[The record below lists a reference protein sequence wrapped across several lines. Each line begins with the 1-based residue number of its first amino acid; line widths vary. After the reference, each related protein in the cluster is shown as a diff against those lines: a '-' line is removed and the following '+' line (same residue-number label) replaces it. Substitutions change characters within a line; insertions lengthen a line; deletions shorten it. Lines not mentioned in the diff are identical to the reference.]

1 MGNGFRMTKGLRK
14 RQHQNNKRV
23 QVQRV
28 QDAALLSGYIIIGGI
43 EMKRKIV
50 FIAAFLLILMMFIT
64 ACNTNN
70 LVEYKKASE
79 KTDQIVKGQT
89 AGEFITT
96 TEINQDGLTA
106 EEIKELNYI
115 KDMNGSFSVVFDD
128 KEEKSIIRCYM
139 NFGGLGY
146 DFEVYINGEEVSV
159 KLPVIG
165 KYLRID
171 EEMVSEGEEYYDS
184 ENQIISEET
193 GKEFAKRWLSLM
205 NDEDVFKGKNIVLT
219 TPDGEVKT
227 TEYTIKL
234 SDDQIKTLL
243 RDSAEILSNDE
254 SLKSFYEKNISSNIK
269 KIENDLEQ
277 KTNGSE
283 QKTFKEFL
291 NDIVNSAE
299 KFKVENFSYTALVDI
314 DGYIVNEIIDISIK
328 AIDAEKEGIIS
339 ANYRLDIKTWD
350 INKDQKFEFPV
361 LTDENTIK
369 PDEMNENMPSVMED
383 YFSIEI

>member
-1 MGNGFRMTKGLRK
+1 
-14 RQHQNNKRV
+14 
-23 QVQRV
+23 
-28 QDAALLSGYIIIGGI
+28 
-43 EMKRKIV
+43 MKRKIV

-115 KDMNGSFSVVFDD
+115 KDMNGSFTAVFDD
-128 KEEKSIIRCYM
+128 KEEKSIIRSYM

-146 DFEVYINGEEVSV
+146 DFEVYINKEEVSI

-171 EEMVSEGEEYYDS
+171 EDMVSEGEEYYDS

-328 AIDAEKEGIIS
+328 AIDAEKEGIIGV
-339 ANYRLDIKTWD
+339 NYKLDIKTWD

>member
-1 MGNGFRMTKGLRK
+1 MTKGLRK

-128 KEEKSIIRCYM
+128 EAEKSIIRSYM

-146 DFEVYINGEEVSV
+146 DFEVYINKEEVSI

-171 EEMVSEGEEYYDS
+171 EDMMSEGEKYYDS

-193 GKEFAKRWLSLM
+193 KKEFTKSWLSLM

-234 SDDQIKTLL
+234 SDGQIKTLL
-243 RDSAEILSNDE
+243 SDSAEILSKDE
-254 SLKSFYEKNISSNIK
+254 SLKSFYEKNISAS
-269 KIENDLEQ
+269 IEKAEDDLEQ
-277 KTNGSE
+277 KTGNLE
-283 QKTFKEFL
+283 QKTFEEFL
-291 NDIVNSAE
+291 NDIVSSAE
-299 KFKVENFSYTALVDI
+299 KFKVENFSYTAHVDI
-314 DGYIVNEIIDISIK
+314 DGYIVNEIIDISLK
-328 AIDAEKEGIIS
+328 AIDAEKEGIIG
-339 ANYRLDIKTWD
+339 ANYKLDIKSWD

-361 LTDENTIK
+361 LTDKNTIK
-369 PDEMNENMPSVMED
+369 PEEMKDNMPDAMKD
-383 YFSIEI
+383 FFGKAD

>member
-1 MGNGFRMTKGLRK
+1 
-14 RQHQNNKRV
+14 
-23 QVQRV
+23 
-28 QDAALLSGYIIIGGI
+28 
-43 EMKRKIV
+43 MKRKII
-50 FIAAFLLILMMFIT
+50 FIATFLLILMIFIT
-64 ACNTNN
+64 SCNTSN

-79 KTDQIVKGQT
+79 KTDQITKGQT
-89 AGEFITT
+89 AVEFTTT

-106 EEIKELNYI
+106 EEIKEFNYI
-115 KDMNGSFSVVFDD
+115 KDMNGSFTAVFDD
-128 KEEKSIIRCYM
+128 KEEKSIIRSYM

-146 DFEVYINGEEVSV
+146 DFEVYITGEEVSI

-299 KFKVENFSYTALVDI
+299 KFNVENFSYTALVDI

-328 AIDAEKEGIIS
+328 AIDAEKEGIIGV
-339 ANYRLDIKTWD
+339 NYKLDIKTWD

-369 PDEMNENMPSVMED
+369 PNEMKDNIPDAMKD
-383 YFSIEI
+383 YFSNAD

>member
-1 MGNGFRMTKGLRK
+1 
-14 RQHQNNKRV
+14 
-23 QVQRV
+23 VQRV

-171 EEMVSEGEEYYDS
+171 EEMMSEGEEYYDS

-193 GKEFAKRWLSLM
+193 MKEFAKRWLSLM
-205 NDEDVFKGKNIVLT
+205 NEEDVFKGKNIVLT

-243 RDSAEILSNDE
+243 RDSAEILSKDE
-254 SLKSFYEKNISSNIK
+254 SLKSFYEKNISSNIE
-269 KIENDLEQ
+269 KIGNDLEQ
-277 KTNGSE
+277 KTGDLE
-283 QKTFKEFL
+283 QKTFEEFL
-291 NDIVNSAE
+291 NGTVSSAE
-299 KFKVENFSYTALVDI
+299 KFNVENFSYTALVDI

-328 AIDAEKEGIIS
+328 AIDAEKEGIIGV
-339 ANYRLDIKTWD
+339 NYKLDIKTWD

-369 PDEMNENMPSVMED
+369 PNEMKDNIPDAMKD
-383 YFSIEI
+383 YFSNAD

>member
-1 MGNGFRMTKGLRK
+1 MTKGLRK

-128 KEEKSIIRCYM
+128 EAEKSIIRSYM

-146 DFEVYINGEEVSV
+146 DFEVYINKEEVSI

>member
-1 MGNGFRMTKGLRK
+1 MTKGLRK

-115 KDMNGSFSVVFDD
+115 KDMNGSFTAVFDD
-128 KEEKSIIRCYM
+128 KEEKSIIRSYM

-146 DFEVYINGEEVSV
+146 DFEVYINKEEVSI

-171 EEMVSEGEEYYDS
+171 EDMVSEGEEYYDS

-328 AIDAEKEGIIS
+328 AIDAEKEGIIG
-339 ANYRLDIKTWD
+339 ANYKLDIKTWD